1 MTGDKTHITPF
12 ISHALVLIVL
22 LVLTILTISIAEMH
36 LGAWSA
42 AVALTIA
49 SVKVWTVI
57 TNFMH
62 LKFESLFLKLM
73 VAGVFALFALVI
85 IITFIDYLLR

>member
-1 MTGDKTHITPF
+1 M
-12 ISHALVLIVL
+12 SHALILIVL
-22 LVLTILTISIAEMH
+22 LVLTTITISVAEMH

-42 AVALTIA
+42 AAALTIA

-62 LKFESLFLKLM
+62 LKFENLFLKLM

>member
-1 MTGDKTHITPF
+1 MTGEKTHITPF
-12 ISHALVLIVL
+12 ASHAIVLIIL
-22 LVLTILTISIAEMH
+22 LVFTIITISVAELH

-42 AVALTIA
+42 AVALIIA
-49 SVKVWTVI
+49 SIKVWTVI

-73 VAGVFALFALVI
+73 VAGVFAIFALVI